1 MKDGPDISRI
11 GQLIGDPARA
21 NILSALMSGK
31 ALTATELAQEAGVT
45 PQTTS
50 GHLAKLADGGLVR
63 IRKQGR
69 HRYYA
74 LTDDEV
80 ASVLES
86 LMHLAAMK
94 GHLRTRTGPRDPALR
109 HARVCY
115 DHLAGDKGIQLYDAL
130 IRRGHLVEQGDDL
143 SLSGSGETF
152 FSDFGI
158 TLSSLSASRRPLCR
172 QCLDWSERRTHLA
185 GTLGKAILDEIYKRG
200 WAKRAPNSRVIAFSP
215 TGEKQFEKILIEC
228 AD

>member
-45 PQTTS
+45 LQTSS
-50 GHLAKLADGGLVR
+50 GHLSKLVEGGLVR
-63 IRKQGR
+63 MRKQGR
-69 HRYYA
+69 HRYFA
-74 LTDDEV
+74 LMDDEV
-80 ASVLES
+80 AAVIEH

-109 HARVCY
+109 DARVCY
-115 DHLAGDKGIQLYDAL
+115 DHLAGNKGIQLYDAL
-130 IRRGHLVEQGDDL
+130 IANGHLHEDGEDL
-143 SLSGSGETF
+143 ELSEAGAEM
-152 FSDFGI
+152 FSTFGI
-158 TLSSLSASRRPLCR
+158 DVRAIQSARRPLCL

-185 GTLGKAILDEIYKRG
+185 GTLGKAILEQLYALN
-200 WAKRAPNSRVIAFSP
+200 WAKREPNSRVIRFNRD
-215 TGEKQFEKILIEC
+215 GEKQFLLLLQNK
-228 AD
+228 

>member
-45 PQTTS
+45 LQTTS
-50 GHLAKLADGGLVR
+50 GHLAKLADGGLIR
-63 IRKQGR
+63 MRKQGR

-80 ASVLES
+80 AGVLEN

-109 HARVCY
+109 HARICY
-115 DHLAGDKGIQLYDAL
+115 DHLAGDKGIALYDAL
-130 IRRGHLVEQGDDL
+130 IQQGHLQETGDEL
-143 SLSGSGETF
+143 SLTRSGESF
-152 FSDFGI
+152 VEEFGI
-158 TLSSLSASRRPLCR
+158 SLEEIQSNRRPLCR
-172 QCLDWSERRTHLA
+172 QCLDWSERRNHLA
-185 GTLGKAILDEIYKRG
+185 GTLGKAILDQMLERN
-200 WAKRAPNSRVIAFSP
+200 WAKREVNSRIIQFSRE
-215 TGEKQFEKILIEC
+215 GERQFTALLAKQN
-228 AD
+228 

>member
-69 HRYYA
+69 HRYYT

-109 HARVCY
+109 RARVCY

-130 IRRGHLVEQGDDL
+130 IKRGHLIEIGDDL
-143 SLSGSGETF
+143 SLSAEGETF
-152 FSDFGI
+152 FSNFGI
-158 TLSSLSASRRPLCR
+158 ELSSLNTGRRPMCR

-185 GTLGKAILDEIYKRG
+185 GTLGKAVLDEIYLRG
-200 WAKRAPNSRVIAFSP
+200 WAKREPHSRIVAFSQS
-215 TGEKQFEKILIEC
+215 GEKQFEDVLI
-228 AD
+228 AGAT

>member
-143 SLSGSGETF
+143 SLSGSGEAF

-158 TLSSLSASRRPLCR
+158 TLSSLGASRRPLCR

-200 WAKRAPNSRVIAFSP
+200 WAKRAPNSRIIAFSP
-215 TGEKQFEKILIEC
+215 TGEKQFEKVLIEC